1 MKPVYITVAYRC
13 GHTGQKPIV
22 VGTEAT
28 IRASAAAY
36 DCQSCRDRRE
46 AADPRRYSAGQL
58 RSMLSRNILTQE
70 FPKSW
75 CEELNEI
82 DERAQ
87 KARYP
92 MPRSL

>member
-1 MKPVYITVAYRC
+1 MKPVYITVAHRC
-13 GHTGQKPIV
+13 GHTSQKPIV

-28 IRASAAAY
+28 IRASAACY
-36 DCQSCRDRRE
+36 DCQACRDKRD
-46 AADPRRYSAGQL
+46 AAEPVRYRVGQL
-58 RSMLSRNILTQE
+58 RSMLSRNILKEE

-75 CEELNEI
+75 CEELKEM

>member
-1 MKPVYITVAYRC
+1 MKSVYITVAYRC
-13 GHTGQKPIV
+13 GHTSQKPIV
-22 VGTEAT
+22 VGTEAA

-36 DCQSCRDRRE
+36 DCQDCRDRRE
-46 AADPRRYSAGQL
+46 AAAPKRYSVGQL
-58 RSMLSRNILTQE
+58 RSMLSRNILTE
-70 FPKSW
+70 GFEKTW

-92 MPRSL
+92 MPRSM